1 MSFAVLKKVAAM
13 TASIEGRTTEEVLA
27 DAAAMTAAVR
37 RSVAPSPEL
46 DRIAALPR
54 RHLELRAYEA
64 LARAISDRWRYDDG
78 FTRGSMTL
86 YPIQAAALAELYECG
101 GLVAP
106 VGVGVGKTLI
116 SLLAPSITGC
126 VRPMLI
132 IPAKLKTK
140 TRLDVQRYNKHFRLG
155 SIYVETYERLG
166 RVQGA
171 EILNAF
177 EPDILILDE
186 AQRVKNRSAA
196 VTRRIRRYI
205 QTHPT
210 TRVVVLSGTITSRSL
225 RDYAHLL
232 EWAFRGRSPAPQVY
246 DVLDEWCGALDEKV
260 SSWGGGTGRL
270 GPGALERLFNADELA
285 RAKTEPL
292 GAARSAMR
300 RRVVE
305 TPGVVSSVD
314 AGLDVS
320 LYVDIEDKPPGQ
332 ASVEAIAEMR
342 KTWTTPCGYE
352 LTTPLEVWRH
362 ELEMQLGFYYLW
374 DPPAPKEWLE
384 ARSRWAQVVR
394 HALANGNRL
403 DSELQVSQAILR
415 ETNPLRVTSYGR
427 HGAVDGREAL
437 LEWQAIRPT
446 FTPNP
451 VATWI
456 DDTYLRAA
464 AKWAAQ
470 GPGVIWTLHVPFA
483 ERLAELTGLVWY
495 GPQGKGKQRT
505 SPTDHTMRATGTVID
520 QETGARPIIASV
532 QSNGEGRNL
541 QAFHR
546 NLVVCPPPTGLI
558 WEQLIGRTHRTGQ
571 TADEVTFDVWVG
583 TGAAYAGMAQ
593 VLRDA
598 RYIADSTGNPQR
610 LNFADLTGLDLDALV
625 GLEADSRTSR
635 QSEG

>member
-1 MSFAVLKKVAAM
+1 MSFAVLEKAAALA
-13 TASIEGRTTEEVLA
+13 ASAEGRTTDEVLA
-27 DAAAMTAAVR
+27 DAATRAAAAR
-37 RSVAPSPEL
+37 RGVAPSPEL

-54 RHLELRAYEA
+54 RQLDLRAYEA
-64 LARAISDRWRYDDG
+64 LARAITDRWRYDDG

-101 GLVAP
+101 GVVCP

-126 VRPMLI
+126 VRPMLL
-132 IPAKLKTK
+132 IPAKLKQK
-140 TRLDVQRYNKHFRLG
+140 TRLDIQRYGKHFRLG
-155 SIYVETYERLG
+155 PVYVETYERLG

-171 EILNAF
+171 EILDAF
-177 EPDILILDE
+177 QPDILILDE
-186 AQRVKNRSAA
+186 AQRVKNRGAA
-196 VTRRIRRYI
+196 VTRRVRRYI
-205 QTHPT
+205 QTHPNC
-210 TRVVVLSGTITSRSL
+210 RVVILSGTITSRSL

-232 EWAFRGRSPAPQVY
+232 EWAFRSRSPAPQVY
-246 DVLDEWCGALDEKV
+246 DVVEEWCGAVDEKI

-270 GPGALERLFNADELA
+270 SAGALERLYNDEEQ
-285 RAKTEPL
+285 RRSFTDPI
-292 GAARSAMR
+292 GAVRSALR

-305 TPGVVSSVD
+305 TPGVVSSTD
-314 AGLDVS
+314 PGLDVS
-320 LYVDIEDKPPGQ
+320 LYVDIEDKPPGK
-332 ASVEAIAEMR
+332 ATIDAIATMR
-342 KTWTTPCGYE
+342 RTWTTPCGYE

-374 DPPAPKEWLE
+374 DPAAPKEWLA
-384 ARSRWAQVVR
+384 ARSRWAAVVR
-394 HALANGNRL
+394 TALAGGHRL
-403 DSELQVSQAILR
+403 DSELQVSQAISR
-415 ETNPLRVTSYGR
+415 ETNPIRVVAYNWT
-427 HGAVDGREAL
+427 GAIDGLEAL
-437 LEWQAIRPT
+437 REWQAIRPT